1 MGQSSEHFLGSW
13 ASRVHAGLGPVVSVT
28 CSPPPTQ
35 PSLEPAGRKGGDG
48 ALALPGPGWAFP
60 HLHHLLQ
67 DRIQDRGPGLHLCKL
82 SLERSQDSLKVTQQG
97 RGGSQVCLLSQALS
111 LCGWVGFVSTPTL
124 PATFLCLLVL
134 LAFLS
139 LPNLSPVTCYDLPI
153 LGNTPASGAPIPLLP
168 FLGVTFPRS
177 HSWRWP
183 STMRVWVCS
192 MDSGTVWGCDSAS
205 SRFPRA
211 WVLSY
216 RQPGAIHRR
225 SGQAAP
231 TGPLSP

>member
-1 MGQSSEHFLGSW
+1 MDDTWVFSVLFFQLFSRFENFRNKNWDIRGPHLGQSSEHFPGSW
-13 ASRVHAGLGPVVSVT
+13 ASRMHAGLGSLVSVT

-35 PSLEPAGRKGGDG
+35 PSLEPVGRKGGDG
-48 ALALPGPGWAFP
+48 ALALPGPGWALP

-67 DRIQDRGPGLHLCKL
+67 DRDSWGPGLHLCKL
-82 SLERSQDSLKVTQQG
+82 SPGRRQDSLKVTQQG

-124 PATFLCLLVL
+124 PATFVCLLAL

-139 LPNLSPVTCYDLPI
+139 HPKSLPCNLSYDLPI
-153 LGNTPASGAPIPLLP
+153 LGNTPASGAPIPLPP

-183 STMRVWVCS
+183 STVRVWVCS
-192 MDSGTVWGCDSAS
+192 V
-205 SRFPRA
+205 RF
-211 WVLSY
+211 
-216 RQPGAIHRR
+216 
-225 SGQAAP
+225 
-231 TGPLSP
+231 

>member
-35 PSLEPAGRKGGDG
+35 PRLEPAGRKGGR
-48 ALALPGPGWAFP
+48 GPCSARPWVGPSTPAP
-60 HLHHLLQ
+60 SPSRQ
-67 DRIQDRGPGLHLCKL
+67 DSWGPGLHLCKL
-82 SLERSQDSLKVTQQG
+82 SPERSQDSLKVTQQG

-139 LPNLSPVTCYDLPI
+139 HPKSLPCNLL
-153 LGNTPASGAPIPLLP
+153 
-168 FLGVTFPRS
+168 
-177 HSWRWP
+177 
-183 STMRVWVCS
+183 
-192 MDSGTVWGCDSAS
+192 
-205 SRFPRA
+205 
-211 WVLSY
+211 
-216 RQPGAIHRR
+216 
-225 SGQAAP
+225 
-231 TGPLSP
+231 